1 MWTVPVSV
9 AKTTVLASTRR
20 TCQAASDGAGKP
32 ESAKSVRSA
41 ASLGSEK
48 ATRSWPVEG
57 SLGLSRN
64 FALRS
69 SARTSVPPRLE
80 KTKRTS
86 GVSSS
91 TFCSGWFAA
100 PAPGAGG
107 AVAVAGSG
115 GGAGAAGALWGAAG
129 AGAGCCC
136 GTSLLQT
143 SMNATQR
150 AIATMS
156 RFSMFFTPRAEAIP
170 AGEPGLYHPGRTVGS
185 GEAASMP
192 TSPRGPR
199 RASGS
204 PPRRTPSRKARTGS
218 AAPAPARSRA
228 GRSRAGRGGPPSRRA
243 SQAAGERGQL
253 AADGGVVGARRGRT
267 RHHDQIETCRKLGTA
282 APVTVANPAL
292 HAVAQHGS
300 PHLLA
305 NGDSDPTPAGN

>member
-115 GGAGAAGALWGAAG
+115 GGADAGAAGALWGAAG

-156 RFSMFFTPRAEAIP
+156 RFSMFFLLR
-170 AGEPGLYHPGRTVGS
+170 V
-185 GEAASMP
+185 
-192 TSPRGPR
+192 PR
-199 RASGS
+199 RSRPGNRVYTTPGERLAAEK
-204 PPRRTPSRKARTGS
+204 PPQCQ
-218 AAPAPARSRA
+218 PAPADRAMRPDRLLGVHRA
-228 GRSRAGRGGPPSRRA
+228 GRLEPA
-243 SQAAGERGQL
+243 
-253 AADGGVVGARRGRT
+253 ARRQHR
-267 RHHDQIETCRKLGTA
+267 RDR
-282 APVTVANPAL
+282 APVDPEQAEEDRL
-292 HAVAQHGS
+292 HG
-300 PHLLA
+300 
-305 NGDSDPTPAGN
+305 